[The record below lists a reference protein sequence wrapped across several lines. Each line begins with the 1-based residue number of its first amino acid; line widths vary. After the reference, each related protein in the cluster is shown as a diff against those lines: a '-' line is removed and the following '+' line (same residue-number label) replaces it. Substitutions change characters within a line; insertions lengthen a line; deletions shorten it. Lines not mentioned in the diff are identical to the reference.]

1 MIIPSTTPGMLRR
14 ARSSSPAISRRL
26 AITGA
31 LALALVGVSVP
42 AASAGEDE
50 KILVS
55 GGEVEF
61 DHRGEFLWA
70 IDLRLD
76 GYGVRA
82 YVTWKDGVG
91 GRHKAPATDPDP
103 DPPGQLEN
111 LSIPE
116 GTTVW
121 LKVCYTRQSAD
132 ARCSR
137 QQRAEA

>member
-1 MIIPSTTPGMLRR
+1 MLRR
-14 ARSSSPAISRRL
+14 ARSSSAAISRRL
-26 AITGA
+26 ALPGA
-31 LALALVGVSVP
+31 LALALVGLSVP
-42 AASAGEDE
+42 AAFAGEDE
-50 KILVS
+50 KIRVS

-61 DHRGEFLWA
+61 NHRDEFLWA

-82 YVTWKDGVG
+82 YVTWKDSVG
-91 GRHKAPATDPDP
+91 GRHKAPATDPNP

-121 LKVCYTRQSAD
+121 LQVCYTRHGAD
-132 ARCSR
+132 ANCSR
-137 QQRAEA
+137 HQRAEA